1 MSEGFFL
8 PIWALHQL
16 FFAGLTTDVV
26 DTRYMCPCAQVGG
39 LRPAAAVG
47 PGLSFLTGQRSL
59 PTHSVKTTGRSHLF
73 AVREQ
78 SAMSPAANLRAGT
91 KVPISAPSL
100 AKLDYQ
106 KTRNISQKV
115 ARLSSQACGSRNNV
129 ENIAT
134 LCNDKVRSS
143 QSTEF
148 LQPVEAAQ
156 PNFWVLEQAS

>member
-1 MSEGFFL
+1 
-8 PIWALHQL
+8 
-16 FFAGLTTDVV
+16 
-26 DTRYMCPCAQVGG
+26 MCPCAQVGG

-59 PTHSVKTTGRSHLF
+59 PTHSVKTTRSSTLGSHLF

-78 SAMSPAANLRAGT
+78 SAMSPVCQPSRWHKGPYLGT
-91 KVPISAPSL
+91 LTCKARLPKNSKSL
-100 AKLDYQ
+100 AKGC
-106 KTRNISQKV
+106 SFV
-115 ARLSSQACGSRNNV
+115 LSGLWSRNNV

-148 LQPVEAAQ
+148 LQPVEVAQ
-156 PNFWVLEQAS
+156 PNF